1 MGRREEKI
9 KKMKHKTKSYDM
21 ILEAKVADG
30 HRRKGT
36 SRSSLYKQLGI
47 MYSGVYVHVVRKA
60 IKKHLA
66 DGTMEN
72 GSSIQRFRITE
83 KGQEYWKNYK
93 AKQKGAAKK
102 SKPAS
107 KKRVPKKRVTPK
119 KQKKKSVSSKK
130 QSAVASPSRRSQ
142 RMRNRNAKK
151 ASATKKR
158 VSPKK
163 KKRVVKRKTSP
174 KKKRSSPKKKRS
186 SPKKKKRSPKKKAS
200 PKRGTR
206 RSTRNRKN

>member
-9 KKMKHKTKSYDM
+9 KKMKHKTKTWDM
-21 ILEAKVADG
+21 ILEAMKVADG

-93 AKQKGAAKK
+93 AKQKGAPKK

-107 KKRVPKKRVTPK
+107 KKK
-119 KQKKKSVSSKK
+119 SSKK
-130 QSAVASPSRRSQ
+130 TSD
-142 RMRNRNAKK
+142 
-151 ASATKKR
+151 TKETKEE
-158 VSPKK
+158 VCFFQ
-163 KKRVVKRKTSP
+163 
-174 KKKRSSPKKKRS
+174 
-186 SPKKKKRSPKKKAS
+186 
-200 PKRGTR
+200 
-206 RSTRNRKN
+206 KNICRCFPIQA

>member
-47 MYSGVYVHVVRKA
+47 MYSGVYVHVVRNA

-93 AKQKGAAKK
+93 AKQKGATKK

-130 QSAVASPSRRSQ
+130 LLPLLPHPDVVNECVIEMP
-142 RMRNRNAKK
+142 KK
-151 ASATKKR
+151 HLLPKNEFLQKRKTPQKKKLP
-158 VSPKK
+158 PKK
-163 KKRVVKRKTSP
+163 KK
-174 KKKRSSPKKKRS
+174 
-186 SPKKKKRSPKKKAS
+186 KKKKKK
-200 PKRGTR
+200 
-206 RSTRNRKN
+206 

>member
-9 KKMKHKTKSYDM
+9 KKMKHKTKTWDM
-21 ILEAKVADG
+21 ILEAMKVADG

-93 AKQKGAAKK
+93 AKQKVLQKNQNQ
-102 SKPAS
+102 P
-107 KKRVPKKRVTPK
+107 PKKEF
-119 KQKKKSVSSKK
+119 QK
-130 QSAVASPSRRSQ
+130 
-142 RMRNRNAKK
+142 NE
-151 ASATKKR
+151 
-158 VSPKK
+158 
-163 KKRVVKRKTSP
+163 
-174 KKKRSSPKKKRS
+174 
-186 SPKKKKRSPKKKAS
+186 
-200 PKRGTR
+200 
-206 RSTRNRKN
+206 

>member
-21 ILEAKVADG
+21 ILEAMKVADG

-93 AKQKGAAKK
+93 AKQKGAPKK

-130 QSAVASPSRRSQ
+130 TSAVASPSRRSQ

-163 KKRVVKRKTSP
+163 KKKSCKKKNFP
-174 KKKRSSPKKKRS
+174 KKEKKIAKEKSFTKKRH
-186 SPKKKKRSPKKKAS
+186 
-200 PKRGTR
+200 
-206 RSTRNRKN
+206 

>member
-1 MGRREEKI
+1 MGIPTPKRKCPRREEKI

-21 ILEAKVADG
+21 ILEAMKVADG

-47 MYSGVYVHVVRKA
+47 MYSGVSVHVVRNA

-102 SKPAS
+102 SKPSS

-119 KQKKKSVSSKK
+119 KKSKKKGD
-130 QSAVASPSRRSQ
+130 
-142 RMRNRNAKK
+142 
-151 ASATKKR
+151 
-158 VSPKK
+158 PKK
-163 KKRVVKRKTSP
+163 KK
-174 KKKRSSPKKKRS
+174 
-186 SPKKKKRSPKKKAS
+186 KKKKKK
-200 PKRGTR
+200 
-206 RSTRNRKN
+206 